1 MDGFVGMVGMI
12 VPLGFPWTPQYWAA
26 CDGSVMPVAQ
36 NSALFSLIQTQ
47 YGGDGQRT
55 FNLPDLRG
63 RMVVGQGQGPGLS
76 RRIVGQMDGAETVN
90 LLASHLPPH
99 EHPVSLGG
107 STSGTGGTMA
117 AAGSGAV
124 TPMPSGV
131 TGRGEPVP
139 IMPPSLTINF
149 QIALEGIFPWH
160 NA

>member
-1 MDGFVGMVGMI
+1 MDPFMGMI
-12 VPLGFPWTPQYWAA
+12 VPFGFQWVPQYWAT
-26 CDGSVMPVAQ
+26 CDGSTMPVSQ
-36 NSALFSLIQTQ
+36 NSALFSLLGTQ

-55 FNLPDLRG
+55 YNLPDLRG
-63 RMVVGQGQGPGLS
+63 RMAVGQGQGPGLS
-76 RRIVGQMDGAETVN
+76 QRIVGETGGAERVN

-131 TGRGEPVP
+131 TGGGQPVP
-139 IMPPSLTINF
+139 IMPPTLTVNF
-149 QIALEGIFPWH
+149 QIALQGIYPYRS
-160 NA
+160 